1 MTTFPKNS
9 IHSALDTELE
19 TWLDNQPDLDTF
31 VVVGDCTD
39 LCTYQLA
46 MHLRLHANANQIN
59 RRVIVPED
67 CVDTYDLPVETAL
80 VMGILP
86 HPAEPI
92 HAMFLYH
99 MALNG
104 VEVIKSIVR

>member
-1 MTTFPKNS
+1 
-9 IHSALDTELE
+9 
-19 TWLDNQPDLDTF
+19 
-31 VVVGDCTD
+31 
-39 LCTYQLA
+39 